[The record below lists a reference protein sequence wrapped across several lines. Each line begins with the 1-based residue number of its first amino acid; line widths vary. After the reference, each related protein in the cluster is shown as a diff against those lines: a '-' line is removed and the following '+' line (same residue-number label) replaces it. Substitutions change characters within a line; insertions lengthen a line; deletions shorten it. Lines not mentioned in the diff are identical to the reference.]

1 MAKNKRKLKPG
12 QVWANT
18 RINPQGRTKAASQ
31 AKDRLRRGLAVIQE
45 GTFDVASPPTNAIH
59 AQAHG
64 DTLTGQE
71 RDHSSVFDDTQE
83 HVSPLQRVRTP
94 RSTPRRRSKKKKG
107 I

>member
-31 AKDRLRRGLAVIQE
+31 AKDRLRQGLAVIQE
-45 GTFDVASPPTNAIH
+45 GTFDVARH

-64 DTLTGQE
+64 DTITGQE